1 MKKAIIFILYVFV
14 VTLIFSGCNLI
25 PLNKD
30 QFDLRDTVTI
40 KVNEKLYE
48 NKDLWVRLDSITRDN
63 RCPEG
68 YQCFAAGGIEAKFTV
83 GFKDSSISFY
93 LSTDSL
99 AAHVAFFAFSQIPG
113 GSTYWLYLI
122 GVRPEREAETEIPQG
137 SYEIDFVLEGGDMVY
152 KPNIYL
158 YPTYTTKMN
167 VSMSLPQGGC
177 ICESDPQYPAQ
188 WQNIKVKPSGS
199 INNQYDF
206 LFYEAMLPD
215 QWQYESGWSVKMNDL
230 EMFFRENMAEY
241 GFVDHEINDF
251 IDYWIPKL
259 QDSPYYNIYPQH
271 TEKINGLVE
280 LNISKIPNSVLR
292 LFYVIKAA
300 PEKEDMP
307 VPDIPAFDAKGFAVR
322 EWGVILK

>member
-14 VTLIFSGCNLI
+14 VTIIFSGCNLLPI
-25 PLNKD
+25 NTD
-30 QFDLRDTVTI
+30 QFDMGDTVTI

-48 NKDLWVRLDSITRDN
+48 SKDIWVRLDSITRDD
-63 RCPEG
+63 RCPVG
-68 YQCFAAGGIEAKFTV
+68 YRCELPGGVEAKFTV
-83 GFKDSSISFY
+83 GFADTSITMY
-93 LSTDSL
+93 LSTDSVL
-99 AAHVAFFAFSQIPG
+99 AKIAFFAFTQVPG
-113 GSTYWLYLI
+113 GRNLI
-122 GVRPEREAETEIPQG
+122 LNLITAQPLRHAGIDIPQRN
-137 SYEIDFVLEGGDMVY
+137 YEIDFVLEEGDMVY

-158 YPTYTTKMN
+158 YPTHTTKMN
-167 VSMSLPQGGC
+167 VSLILPQGGC

-199 INNQYDF
+199 INNEYEY
-206 LFYEAMLPD
+206 LFYEAVLPD
-215 QWQYESGWSVKMNDL
+215 TWQYESGWSVKMNDL
-230 EMFFRENMAEY
+230 ETFFRENMAEY

-271 TEKINGLVE
+271 TEKVNGLVE

-292 LFYVIKAA
+292 LFYVIKTA

-307 VPDIPAFDAKGFAVR
+307 VPEIPAFDAKGFTVR
-322 EWGVILK
+322 EWGVVLK